1 MKIILVL
8 TSAIILLFST
18 SCKKDSTTNPPYTC
32 ASCVQTPE
40 ALAANDNSSKGIYK
54 GVVIGSTGTIK
65 FNVAN
70 NGTDI
75 TALLVID
82 GVSAT
87 LTSTL
92 AWVGGQPYV
101 APFTG
106 TFNGAAA
113 TVTFSVDAD
122 GMNATVVSSNIPGHT
137 SAVFAIIKETS
148 SALVEGYNGT
158 YSTTAPETGVF
169 NILISRPA
177 GLWGGISREN
187 GQSSTDDQDG
197 TYVNGKLFQGTT
209 QIGTLNGD
217 VITGSF
223 LDGNNNTVTI
233 EGRRVL

>member
-1 MKIILVL
+1 MKIILAL
-8 TSAIILLFST
+8 STAIILFFGT
-18 SCKKDSTTNPPYTC
+18 SCKKDNDTTPYTC
-32 ASCVQTPE
+32 AACVQTPD

-54 GVVIGSTGTIK
+54 GVVIGSTGTIRI
-65 FNVAN
+65 NIAN

-75 TALLVID
+75 SALLVID
-82 GVSAT
+82 GISAT
-87 LTSTL
+87 LNSTL

-122 GMNATVVSSNIPGHT
+122 GTDATIVSSNIPGHIG
-137 SAVFAIIKETS
+137 AVFAIVKESS

-158 YSTTAPETGVF
+158 YSTTRPETGVF
-169 NILISRPA
+169 NILISRTA
-177 GLWGGISREN
+177 GLWGGISKEN
-187 GQSSTDDQDG
+187 GQSSSEDVDG
-197 TYVNGKLFQGTT
+197 TFVNGKLFEGTT

-223 LDGNNNTVTI
+223 QDSNNSTVTI

>member
-1 MKIILVL
+1 MRIILAL
-8 TSAIILLFST
+8 SSAIILLFST
-18 SCKKDSTTNPPYTC
+18 SCKKDSTATPYTC
-32 ASCVQTPE
+32 ASCVQSPD

-65 FNVAN
+65 FNIAN

-106 TFNGAAA
+106 TFNGSAA
-113 TVTFSVDAD
+113 TITFSVDSD
-122 GMNATVVSSNIPGHT
+122 GTNATIVSSNIPGHA
-137 SAVFAIIKETS
+137 SAVFAIIKES
-148 SALVEGYNGT
+148 STALVEGYNGT
-158 YSTTAPETGVF
+158 YSTTRPETGVF
-169 NILISRPA
+169 NILISRTA
-177 GLWGGISREN
+177 GLWGGISKEN
-187 GQSSTDDQDG
+187 GQSSTEDVDG
-197 TYVNGKLFQGTT
+197 TFVNGKLFQSTT

-223 LDGNNNTVTI
+223 QDSNNSTVTI